1 MMLRRLLINREEGR
15 NDYEEKSPEKMP
27 TANANEPRVLAR
39 LPIPPIEE
47 TLKRY
52 LARMEPLQD
61 EISHANTIKAVA
73 DSVKSLEVLDK
84 ELREYDEQLAQR
96 EPFSSYIE
104 QFWFDSYLE
113 YDESVVL
120 NLNPYFQLAD
130 DPTMNNVPRVGVR
143 FSHFNRQV
151 KRTSKLV
158 VSMLKFVRSIR
169 KGTLPIDN
177 ARGRPMSMD
186 QYKKLFGSSR
196 LPPASPDSEF
206 SSCHLQTDP
215 TSHHVVVMYK
225 SQFYWF
231 DVLDINN
238 EPIFREPEELEWNL
252 YSIITDG
259 EQNSLDSNLRNTCP
273 MGIFTT
279 ENRRVWANVRDYIGK
294 SEDQTNWRNLKIIDS
309 ALFIICLDDS
319 DLTDERDVIKSMICG
334 TSKIDLNDKADFKTR
349 PHLGLQ
355 TGTCTNRWYD
365 KLQLIVDRAGRAG
378 VNFEHSG
385 VDGHTIL
392 RMTMDIYTDSIIN
405 FAQGI
410 TRNVPRVF
418 AEDMNESKTRRTSQE
433 ANLITIPRKLEWMV
447 DSFIL
452 SSLHFAETRAS
463 DLISQ
468 IEFELLDFKKF
479 GSSHIKSQ
487 FKCSPDAFM
496 QMCFQ
501 TAYFALYGRFETTY
515 EPAMTKLFQNGRTEA
530 IRTVSHQSK
539 DFVKSFFNRSASN
552 AERVKYLQQACV
564 QHSAVTKECT
574 MGLGQDR
581 HLYALYCIWK
591 KRFAADGNIP
601 LPKLFEDAGWS
612 KLNTNVI
619 STSNCGNPC
628 LKSFGFGPVCSNGFG
643 IGYILRDNSITVV
656 VSSRHRQTAR
666 FVELMQRFLL
676 EIDRI
681 ARNED
686 ENPQTSMGMMQSDDM
701 KYLLSGYDYFDV
713 SVTG

>member
-1 MMLRRLLINREEGR
+1 
-15 NDYEEKSPEKMP
+15 MP
-27 TANANEPRVLAR
+27 SIKDTNQEILPR
-39 LPIPPIEE
+39 LPIPPLED

-52 LARMEPLQD
+52 LARLEPLQD
-61 EISHANTIKAVA
+61 SRSYEKTKRAVA
-73 DSVKSLEVLDK
+73 ESEQSLRIIDH
-84 ELREYDEQLAQR
+84 ELRKYDEHLAQR
-96 EPFSSYIE
+96 EPMSSYIE

-130 DPTMNNVPRVGVR
+130 DPTMNNVPKVSSR

-158 VSMLKFVRSIR
+158 VSMLKFVKAIR
-169 KGTLPIDN
+169 TGTLPTDN
-177 ARGRPMSMD
+177 VRGKSMTMD
-186 QYKKLFGSSR
+186 QYGKLFGSSR
-196 LPPASPDSEF
+196 LPPSLNDSTL

-215 TSHHVVVMYK
+215 TSHHVVIMYK

-238 EPIFREPEELEWNL
+238 EPIFQQPEELEWNL
-252 YSIITDG
+252 YSIIMDS
-259 EQNSLDSNLRNTCP
+259 EQNSLDQNLQNSCP
-273 MGIFTT
+273 MGVFTT
-279 ENRRVWANVRDYIGK
+279 ENRRVWSNVRDYISK

-319 DLTDERDVIKSMICG
+319 DLQDERDWIKSMICG
-334 TSKIDLNDKADFKTR
+334 TSKIDLNDKDEDKTK
-349 PHLGLQ
+349 PSLGLQ

-365 KLQLIVDRAGRAG
+365 KLQLIVDRGGRAG
-378 VNFEHSG
+378 INFEHTG
-385 VDGHTIL
+385 VDGHTVL
-392 RMTMDIYTDSIIN
+392 RMTMDIYTDSIVN

-410 TRNVPRVF
+410 TRNVPKVF
-418 AEDMNESKTRRTSQE
+418 EDDDDDRRANRSTKQ
-433 ANLITIPRKLEWMV
+433 ANLITIPRKLEWSV

-452 SSLHFAETRAS
+452 SSMHFAETRAS

-468 IEFELLDFKKF
+468 IEFEYLDFKQF
-479 GSSHIKSQ
+479 GAAHIKNQ
-487 FKCSPDAFM
+487 FKCSPDAFL

-501 TAYFALYGRFETTY
+501 TAYYALYGKFETTY
-515 EPAMTKLFQNGRTEA
+515 EPAMTKFFQNGRTEA
-530 IRTVSHQSK
+530 IRTVSDQSK
-539 DFVKSFFNRSASN
+539 SFVKSFFNTAVSN
-552 AERVKYLQQACV
+552 PDKIKLLQEACK
-564 QHSAVTKECT
+564 QHSNVTRECS

-591 KRFAADGNIP
+591 KVFAKDPKVP
-601 LPKLFEDAGWS
+601 LPQLFQDAGWS
-612 KLNTNVI
+612 TLNTNVI

-628 LKSFGFGPVCSNGFG
+628 LKNFGFGPVCSNGFG
-643 IGYILRDNSITVV
+643 IGYIIRNDTLSVV

-676 EIDRI
+676 EINRI
-681 ARNED
+681 VRNE
-686 ENPQTSMGMMQSDDM
+686 EQSSKTSMGSLQSDNM

>member
-1 MMLRRLLINREEGR
+1 
-15 NDYEEKSPEKMP
+15 MP
-27 TANANEPRVLAR
+27 SIKDTNQEVLPR
-39 LPIPPIEE
+39 LPIPPLED

-52 LARMEPLQD
+52 LARLEPLQD
-61 EISHANTIKAVA
+61 SRSYEKTKRAVA
-73 DSVKSLEVLDK
+73 ESEQSLRIIDH
-84 ELREYDEQLAQR
+84 ELRKYDEHLAQR
-96 EPFSSYIE
+96 EPMSSYIE

-130 DPTMNNVPRVGVR
+130 DPTMNNVPKVSSR

-158 VSMLKFVRSIR
+158 VSMLKFVKAIR
-169 KGTLPIDN
+169 TGTLPTDN
-177 ARGRPMSMD
+177 VRGKSMTMD
-186 QYKKLFGSSR
+186 QYGKLFGSSR
-196 LPPASPDSEF
+196 LPPSLNDSTL

-215 TSHHVVVMYK
+215 TSHHVVIMYK

-238 EPIFREPEELEWNL
+238 EPIFQQPEELEWNL
-252 YSIITDG
+252 YSIIMDS
-259 EQNSLDSNLRNTCP
+259 EQNSLDQNLQNSCP
-273 MGIFTT
+273 MGVFTT
-279 ENRRVWANVRDYIGK
+279 ENRRVWSNVRDYISK

-319 DLTDERDVIKSMICG
+319 DLEGERDWIKSMICG
-334 TSKIDLNDKADFKTR
+334 TSKIDLNDKDEDKTK
-349 PHLGLQ
+349 PSLGLQ

-365 KLQLIVDRAGRAG
+365 KLQLIVDRGGRAG
-378 VNFEHSG
+378 INFEHTG
-385 VDGHTIL
+385 VDGHTVL
-392 RMTMDIYTDSIIN
+392 RMTMDIYTDSIVN

-410 TRNVPRVF
+410 TRNVPKVF
-418 AEDMNESKTRRTSQE
+418 EDDDDDRRANRSTKQ
-433 ANLITIPRKLEWMV
+433 ANLITIPRKLEWSV

-452 SSLHFAETRAS
+452 SSMHFAETRAS

-468 IEFELLDFKKF
+468 IEFEYLDFKQF
-479 GSSHIKSQ
+479 GAAHIKNQ
-487 FKCSPDAFM
+487 FKCSPDAFL

-501 TAYFALYGRFETTY
+501 TAYYALYGKFETTY
-515 EPAMTKLFQNGRTEA
+515 EPAMTKFFQNGRTEA
-530 IRTVSHQSK
+530 IRTVSDQSK
-539 DFVKSFFNRSASN
+539 SFVKSFFNTAVSN
-552 AERVKYLQQACV
+552 PDKIKLLQEACK
-564 QHSAVTKECT
+564 QHSNVTRECS

-591 KRFAADGNIP
+591 KVFAKDPKVP
-601 LPKLFEDAGWS
+601 LPQLFQDAGWS
-612 KLNTNVI
+612 TLNTNVI

-628 LKSFGFGPVCSNGFG
+628 LKNFGFGPVCSNGFG
-643 IGYILRDNSITVV
+643 IGYIIRNDTLSVV

-676 EIDRI
+676 EINRI
-681 ARNED
+681 VRNE
-686 ENPQTSMGMMQSDDM
+686 EQSSKTSMGSLQSDNM

>member
-1 MMLRRLLINREEGR
+1 
-15 NDYEEKSPEKMP
+15 MP
-27 TANANEPRVLAR
+27 SIKDTNQEVLPR
-39 LPIPPIEE
+39 LPIPPLED

-52 LARMEPLQD
+52 LARLEPLQD
-61 EISHANTIKAVA
+61 SRSYEKTKRAVA
-73 DSVKSLEVLDK
+73 ESEQSLRIIDH
-84 ELREYDEQLAQR
+84 ELRKYDEHLAQR
-96 EPFSSYIE
+96 EPMSSYIE

-130 DPTMNNVPRVGVR
+130 DPTMNNVPKVSSR

-158 VSMLKFVRSIR
+158 VSMLKFVKAIR
-169 KGTLPIDN
+169 TGTLPTDN
-177 ARGRPMSMD
+177 VRGKSMTMD
-186 QYKKLFGSSR
+186 QYGKLFGSSR
-196 LPPASPDSEF
+196 LPPSLNDSTL

-215 TSHHVVVMYK
+215 TSHHVVIMYK

-238 EPIFREPEELEWNL
+238 EPIFQQPEELEWNL
-252 YSIITDG
+252 YSIIMDS
-259 EQNSLDSNLRNTCP
+259 EQNSLDQNLQNSCP
-273 MGIFTT
+273 MGVFTT
-279 ENRRVWANVRDYIGK
+279 ENRRVWSNVRDYISK

-319 DLTDERDVIKSMICG
+319 DLEGERDWIKSMICG
-334 TSKIDLNDKADFKTR
+334 TSKIDLNDKDEDKTK
-349 PHLGLQ
+349 PSLGLQ

-365 KLQLIVDRAGRAG
+365 KLQLIVDRGGRAG
-378 VNFEHSG
+378 INFEHTG
-385 VDGHTIL
+385 VDGHTVL
-392 RMTMDIYTDSIIN
+392 RMTMDIYTDSIVN

-410 TRNVPRVF
+410 TRNVPKVF
-418 AEDMNESKTRRTSQE
+418 EDDDDDRRANRSTKQ
-433 ANLITIPRKLEWMV
+433 ANLITIPRKLEWSV

-452 SSLHFAETRAS
+452 SSIHFAETRAS

-468 IEFELLDFKKF
+468 IEFEYLDFKQF
-479 GSSHIKSQ
+479 GAAHIKNQ
-487 FKCSPDAFM
+487 FKCSPDAFL

-501 TAYFALYGRFETTY
+501 TAYYALYGKFETTY
-515 EPAMTKLFQNGRTEA
+515 EPAMTKFFQNGRTEA
-530 IRTVSHQSK
+530 IRTVSDQSK
-539 DFVKSFFNRSASN
+539 SFVKSFFNTAVSN
-552 AERVKYLQQACV
+552 PDKIKLLQEACK
-564 QHSAVTKECT
+564 QHSNVTRECS

-591 KRFAADGNIP
+591 KVFAKDPKVP
-601 LPKLFEDAGWS
+601 LPQLFQDAGWS
-612 KLNTNVI
+612 TLNTNVI

-628 LKSFGFGPVCSNGFG
+628 LKNFGFGPVCSNGFG
-643 IGYILRDNSITVV
+643 IGYIIRNDTLSVV

-676 EIDRI
+676 EINRI
-681 ARNED
+681 VRNE
-686 ENPQTSMGMMQSDDM
+686 EQSSKTSMGSLQSDNM

>member
-1 MMLRRLLINREEGR
+1 
-15 NDYEEKSPEKMP
+15 MP
-27 TANANEPRVLAR
+27 SIKDTNQEVLPR
-39 LPIPPIEE
+39 LPIPPLED

-52 LARMEPLQD
+52 LARLEPLQD
-61 EISHANTIKAVA
+61 SRSYEKTKRAVA
-73 DSVKSLEVLDK
+73 ESEQSLRIIDH
-84 ELREYDEQLAQR
+84 ELRKYDEHLAQR
-96 EPFSSYIE
+96 EPMSSYIE

-130 DPTMNNVPRVGVR
+130 DPTMNNVPKVSSR

-158 VSMLKFVRSIR
+158 VSMLKFVKAIR
-169 KGTLPIDN
+169 TGTLPTDN
-177 ARGRPMSMD
+177 VRGKSMTMD
-186 QYKKLFGSSR
+186 QYGKLFGSSR
-196 LPPASPDSEF
+196 LPPSLNDSTL

-215 TSHHVVVMYK
+215 TSHHVVIMYK

-238 EPIFREPEELEWNL
+238 EPIFQQPEELEWNL
-252 YSIITDG
+252 YSIIMDS
-259 EQNSLDSNLRNTCP
+259 EQNSLDQNLQNSCP
-273 MGIFTT
+273 MGVFTT
-279 ENRRVWANVRDYIGK
+279 ENRRVWSNVRDYISK

-319 DLTDERDVIKSMICG
+319 DLQDERDWIKSMICG
-334 TSKIDLNDKADFKTR
+334 TSKIDLNDKDEDKTK
-349 PHLGLQ
+349 PSLGLQ

-365 KLQLIVDRAGRAG
+365 KLQLIVDRGGRAG
-378 VNFEHSG
+378 INFEHTG
-385 VDGHTIL
+385 VDGHTVL
-392 RMTMDIYTDSIIN
+392 RMTMDIYTDSIVN

-410 TRNVPRVF
+410 TRNVPKVF
-418 AEDMNESKTRRTSQE
+418 EDDDDDRRANRSTKQ
-433 ANLITIPRKLEWMV
+433 ANLITIPRKLEWSV

-452 SSLHFAETRAS
+452 SSMHFAETRAS

-468 IEFELLDFKKF
+468 IEFEYLDFKQF
-479 GSSHIKSQ
+479 GAAHIKNQ
-487 FKCSPDAFM
+487 FKCSPDAFL

-501 TAYFALYGRFETTY
+501 TAYYALYGKFETTY
-515 EPAMTKLFQNGRTEA
+515 EPAMTKFFQNGRTEA
-530 IRTVSHQSK
+530 IRTVSDQSK
-539 DFVKSFFNRSASN
+539 SFVKSFFNTAVSN
-552 AERVKYLQQACV
+552 PDKIKLLQEACK
-564 QHSAVTKECT
+564 QHSNVTRECS

-591 KRFAADGNIP
+591 KVFAKDPKVP
-601 LPKLFEDAGWS
+601 LPQLFQDAGWS
-612 KLNTNVI
+612 TLNTNVI

-628 LKSFGFGPVCSNGFG
+628 LKNFGFGPVCSNGFG
-643 IGYILRDNSITVV
+643 IGYIIRNDTLSVV

-676 EIDRI
+676 EINRI
-681 ARNED
+681 VRNE
-686 ENPQTSMGMMQSDDM
+686 EQSSKTSMGSLQSDNM

>member
-1 MMLRRLLINREEGR
+1 
-15 NDYEEKSPEKMP
+15 MP
-27 TANANEPRVLAR
+27 SIKDTNQEILPR
-39 LPIPPIEE
+39 LPIPPLED

-52 LARMEPLQD
+52 LARLEPLQD
-61 EISHANTIKAVA
+61 SRSYEKTKRAVA
-73 DSVKSLEVLDK
+73 ESEQSLRIIDH
-84 ELREYDEQLAQR
+84 ELRKYDEHLAQR
-96 EPFSSYIE
+96 EPMSSYIE

-130 DPTMNNVPRVGVR
+130 DPTMNNVPKVSSR

-158 VSMLKFVRSIR
+158 VSMLKFVKAIR
-169 KGTLPIDN
+169 TGTLPTDN
-177 ARGRPMSMD
+177 VRGKSMTMD
-186 QYKKLFGSSR
+186 QYGKLFGSSR
-196 LPPASPDSEF
+196 LPPSLNDSTL

-215 TSHHVVVMYK
+215 TSHHVVIMYK

-238 EPIFREPEELEWNL
+238 EPIFQQPEELEWNL
-252 YSIITDG
+252 YSIIMDS
-259 EQNSLDSNLRNTCP
+259 EQNSLDQNLQNSCP
-273 MGIFTT
+273 MGVFTT
-279 ENRRVWANVRDYIGK
+279 ENRRVWSNVRDYISK

-319 DLTDERDVIKSMICG
+319 DLEGERDWIKSMICG
-334 TSKIDLNDKADFKTR
+334 TSKIDLNDKDEDKTK
-349 PHLGLQ
+349 PSLGLQ

-365 KLQLIVDRAGRAG
+365 KLQLIVDRGGRAG
-378 VNFEHSG
+378 INFEHTG
-385 VDGHTIL
+385 VDGHTVL
-392 RMTMDIYTDSIIN
+392 RMTMDIYTDSIVN

-410 TRNVPRVF
+410 TRNVPKVF
-418 AEDMNESKTRRTSQE
+418 EDDDDDRRANRSTKQ
-433 ANLITIPRKLEWMV
+433 ANLITIPRKLEWSV

-452 SSLHFAETRAS
+452 SSMHFAETRAS

-468 IEFELLDFKKF
+468 IEFEYLDFKQF
-479 GSSHIKSQ
+479 GAAHIKNQ
-487 FKCSPDAFM
+487 FKCSPDAFL

-501 TAYFALYGRFETTY
+501 TAYYALYGKFETTY
-515 EPAMTKLFQNGRTEA
+515 EPAMTKFFQNGRTEA
-530 IRTVSHQSK
+530 IRTVSDQSK
-539 DFVKSFFNRSASN
+539 SFVKSFFNTAVSN
-552 AERVKYLQQACV
+552 PDKIKLLQEACK
-564 QHSAVTKECT
+564 QHSNVTRECS

-591 KRFAADGNIP
+591 KVFAKDPKVP
-601 LPKLFEDAGWS
+601 LPQLFQDAGWS
-612 KLNTNVI
+612 TLNTNVI

-628 LKSFGFGPVCSNGFG
+628 LKNFGFGPVCSNGFG
-643 IGYILRDNSITVV
+643 IGYIIRNDTLSVV

-676 EIDRI
+676 EINRI
-681 ARNED
+681 VRNE
-686 ENPQTSMGMMQSDDM
+686 EQSSKTSMGSLQSDNM

>member
-1 MMLRRLLINREEGR
+1 
-15 NDYEEKSPEKMP
+15 MP
-27 TANANEPRVLAR
+27 SIKDSNQEVLPR
-39 LPIPPIEE
+39 LPIPPLED

-52 LARMEPLQD
+52 LARLEPLQD
-61 EISHANTIKAVA
+61 ARSYEKTKRAVA
-73 DSVKSLEVLDK
+73 ESEQSLRIIDH
-84 ELREYDEQLAQR
+84 ELRKYDEHLAQR
-96 EPFSSYIE
+96 EPMSSYIE

-130 DPTMNNVPRVGVR
+130 DPTMNNVPKVSSR

-158 VSMLKFVRSIR
+158 VSMLKFVKAIR
-169 KGTLPIDN
+169 TGTLPTDN
-177 ARGRPMSMD
+177 VRGKSMTMD
-186 QYKKLFGSSR
+186 QYGKLFGSSR
-196 LPPASPDSEF
+196 LPPSLNDSAL

-215 TSHHVVVMYK
+215 TSHHVVIMYK

-238 EPIFREPEELEWNL
+238 EPIFQQPEELEWNL
-252 YSIITDG
+252 YSIIMDS
-259 EQNSLDSNLRNTCP
+259 EQNSLDQNLQNSCP
-273 MGIFTT
+273 MGVFTT
-279 ENRRVWANVRDYIGK
+279 ENRRVWSNVRDYISK

-319 DLTDERDVIKSMICG
+319 DLEDERDWIKSMICG
-334 TSKIDLNDKADFKTR
+334 TSKIDLNDKDEDKTK
-349 PHLGLQ
+349 PSLGLQ

-365 KLQLIVDRAGRAG
+365 KLQLIVDRGGRAG
-378 VNFEHSG
+378 INFEHTG
-385 VDGHTIL
+385 VDGHTVL
-392 RMTMDIYTDSIIN
+392 RMTMDIYTDSIVN

-410 TRNVPRVF
+410 TRNVPKVF
-418 AEDMNESKTRRTSQE
+418 EDDDDDRRANRSTKQ
-433 ANLITIPRKLEWMV
+433 ANLITIPRKLEWSV

-452 SSLHFAETRAS
+452 SSMHFAETRAS

-468 IEFELLDFKKF
+468 IEFEYLDFKQF
-479 GSSHIKSQ
+479 GAAHIKNQ
-487 FKCSPDAFM
+487 FKCSPDAFL

-501 TAYFALYGRFETTY
+501 TAYYALYGKFETTY
-515 EPAMTKLFQNGRTEA
+515 EPAMTKFFQNGRTEA
-530 IRTVSHQSK
+530 IRTVSDQSK
-539 DFVKSFFNRSASN
+539 SFVKSFFNTAVSN
-552 AERVKYLQQACV
+552 PDKIKLLQEACK
-564 QHSAVTKECT
+564 QHSNVTRECS

-591 KRFAADGNIP
+591 KVFAKDPKVP
-601 LPKLFEDAGWS
+601 LPQLFQDAGWS
-612 KLNTNVI
+612 TLNTNVI

-628 LKSFGFGPVCSNGFG
+628 LKNFGFGPVCSNGFG
-643 IGYILRDNSITVV
+643 IGYIIRNDTLSVV

-676 EIDRI
+676 EINRI
-681 ARNED
+681 VRNE
-686 ENPQTSMGMMQSDDM
+686 EQSSKTSMGSLQSDNM